1 MGVLMDFQNNTT
13 MTFDQ
18 MNSIWNFNCS
28 DPFSILGIHALET
41 DRGLKTVIRVYL
53 PGAASIR
60 GESVEPEIIYG
71 QANFEEPAEEV
82 QIGKKKTAKKNAKS
96 AKTSKTAKTA
106 KTAKTS
112 SKKAS
117 VEDDAKTLAFDFVR
131 VDNSGF
137 FEAVLDM
144 EFQPFFY
151 KLHITLEN
159 GIQYTVVDP
168 YAFLPVLTDF
178 DCHLIK
184 NGTHYELYKKLG
196 ANIVR
201 HQGFNGVQFAVWAP
215 NAKSVSVVGNFNSWD
230 GRRHPMRMIGSSGI
244 WEIFIPDLGEN
255 ELYRF
260 EIHAQDGRLITKSD
274 PLAKLSEMR
283 PATASVTTHLEGY
296 EWNDKLYMDT
306 HYATRV
312 FGAPMN
318 IYEVHAGSWERD
330 PSNPDRFLS
339 WNELADKLIPYLK
352 EMGYTHV
359 EFLPIM
365 EHPLDESWGYQVTGY
380 YSPTSRF
387 GSPDEFRRFVD
398 LCHQNEIGVILDW
411 VPAHFPK
418 DSYALGRFDGTA
430 CYEHADPRQGE
441 HPDWGTYIFN
451 LGRSEVSNFLIA
463 NAMYW
468 LREFHCDGLRVDAV
482 ASMLYLD
489 YGKQDGQ
496 WIPNK
501 DGGNINYDTLEFL
514 KHLNSIMG
522 RLAPHAILIA
532 EESTSFPCITRPP
545 ERGGLGFHYKWNMG
559 WMNDFLSYMHHEP
572 VHRKYHHNLLTFSMV
587 YAYSENF
594 ILVLSHDEVVHGKGS
609 MLNKMP
615 GDNWQKFANLRLAYA
630 YQFAHPGKKLN
641 FMGNDFGQYREW
653 NEKQSL
659 DWHLLSWETHGK
671 LHEMFKTLSHI
682 YKDESAM
689 WEVDH
694 APEGFEWISC
704 DDADSSI
711 VSFVRRDA
719 HGAMILC
726 AFNFTPV
733 PRTPYRIGVPARGRW
748 KEIFNSDSEM
758 WGGGNIGNAGEIRSE
773 DIGWQGRP
781 WSANIQLPPLAA
793 VFFKFVGE

>member
-1 MGVLMDFQNNTT
+1 G
-13 MTFDQ
+13 
-18 MNSIWNFNCS
+18 
-28 DPFSILGIHALET
+28 
-41 DRGLKTVIRVYL
+41 
-53 PGAASIR
+53 
-60 GESVEPEIIYG
+60 
-71 QANFEEPAEEV
+71 
-82 QIGKKKTAKKNAKS
+82 
-96 AKTSKTAKTA
+96 
-106 KTAKTS
+106 
-112 SKKAS
+112 
-117 VEDDAKTLAFDFVR
+117 
-131 VDNSGF
+131 
-137 FEAVLDM
+137 
-144 EFQPFFY
+144 Y
-151 KLHITLEN
+151 K
-159 GIQYTVVDP
+159 
-168 YAFLPVLTDF
+168 
-178 DCHLIK
+178 
-184 NGTHYELYKKLG
+184 
-196 ANIVR
+196 
-201 HQGFNGVQFAVWAP
+201 
-215 NAKSVSVVGNFNSWD
+215 
-230 GRRHPMRMIGSSGI
+230 
-244 WEIFIPDLGEN
+244 
-255 ELYRF
+255 
-260 EIHAQDGRLITKSD
+260 
-274 PLAKLSEMR
+274 
-283 PATASVTTHLEGY
+283 
-296 EWNDKLYMDT
+296 
-306 HYATRV
+306 
-312 FGAPMN
+312 
-318 IYEVHAGSWERD
+318 
-330 PSNPDRFLS
+330 
-339 WNELADKLIPYLK
+339 
-352 EMGYTHV
+352 
-359 EFLPIM
+359 
-365 EHPLDESWGYQVTGY
+365 VTGY

-387 GSPDEFRRFVD
+387 GYPDEFRRFVV

-451 LGRSEVSNFLIA
+451 LGRNEVSNFLIA

-489 YGKQDGQ
+489 YGKRDGE

-641 FMGNDFGQYREW
+641 FMGNDFGQFREW

-659 DWHLLSWETHGK
+659 DWHLLSWETHSK

-711 VSFVRRDA
+711 VSFVRKDA
-719 HGAMILC
+719 HGAQILC

-793 VFFKFVGE
+793 VFFKYVGE